1 MAAMDHK
8 AASAAGA
15 LGVAIILLPGL
26 RRAVWRGTIGRYST
40 PEAMAEKSRGEISVM
55 KTDLDSQQG
64 DIKKLTERLTLA
76 QEEYARGLQKLKGA
90 AGEMRS
96 LEKRVLK
103 SETKAKGNLPKKRI
117 SFLGGT

>member
-26 RRAVWRGTIGRYST
+26 RRAVWRGTIGRYNT

-103 SETKAKGNLPKKRI
+103 SETKAKG
-117 SFLGGT
+117 T

>member
-1 MAAMDHK
+1 MAALDHK
-8 AASAAGA
+8 AASTAGA
-15 LGVAIILLPGL
+15 LGLAIVMLPGL
-26 RRAVWRGTIGRYST
+26 RRAVWRLTLGRYST
-40 PEAMAEKSRGEISVM
+40 PESMAESSRSQISVM

-96 LEKRVLK
+96 LEKRVSK
-103 SETKAKGNLPKKRI
+103 SETKAKGTWL
-117 SFLGGT
+117 